1 MFDAAVIGAGPA
13 GNLAALRLADM
24 GYEVCV
30 LDHRTEIGDKLC
42 TGIVGQEFVHRY
54 DPPADQVFRPV
65 RSTTIV
71 APSGRAHRIETGKP
85 QAYVIDRVAFVASLA
100 RRASEAGAKYLLGER
115 VVGMDNRNG
124 GVVLQAST
132 PGGPREYRARAVV
145 AADGFSSSLVRMSG
159 LPAGR
164 PCGYVIGR
172 QAEVE
177 TAGVGEIEVHVGGA
191 GDPGSF
197 AWVVPTT
204 GRRAI
209 VGQLSRRHA
218 SRQLARLLESL
229 RRQGRVTG
237 VVMRPRGWGIPVRP
251 LARAYADRMLVVGDA
266 AGYVKPATGGGI
278 YYGMLTAEAASSV
291 LGEAIRED
299 DLSASRLHGYQ
310 ARIDSL
316 LGSEMRMGYLARRLS
331 ESLSDG
337 QVDWLLERLLSPQMK
352 GHVVSAA
359 ELSFDWHSRVLGRV
373 VGAQPA
379 REVIRSL
386 GPSVVPFL
394 SRLTRNGSH

>member
-30 LDHRTEIGDKLC
+30 LDYRTEIGDKLC
-42 TGIVGQEFVHRY
+42 TGIVGQEFVRRY
-54 DPPADQVFRPV
+54 EPSAEQVFRPV

-71 APSGRAHRIETGKP
+71 APSGKAHRIETSKP
-85 QAYVIDRVAFVASLA
+85 QAYVMDRVAFVASLA
-100 RRASEAGAKYLLGER
+100 RRASEAGARYLLGER
-115 VVGMDNRNG
+115 VVGLDKRNG
-124 GVVLQAST
+124 GVVLHSST
-132 PGGPREYRARAVV
+132 RQGPREYRARAVV

-159 LPAGR
+159 LPTGR
-164 PCGYVIGR
+164 PCGYMIGR

-177 TAGVGEIEVHVGGA
+177 TAGVDEIEVHLGGA
-191 GDPGSF
+191 SEPGSF

-204 GRRAI
+204 GRHAL
-209 VGQLSRRHA
+209 VGQLSRQHA
-218 SRQLARLLESL
+218 SRQLVRLLDSL
-229 RRQGRVTG
+229 KRQGRVTD
-237 VVMRPRGWGIPVRP
+237 VVRQPRGWGVPVRP
-251 LARAYADRMLVVGDA
+251 LEQAYGDRMLVVGDA

-291 LGEAIRED
+291 LGEAMRAD
-299 DLSASRLHGYQ
+299 DLSASRLHAYQ
-310 ARIDSL
+310 TRIDSL
-316 LGSEMRMGYLARRLS
+316 LGDEMRMGYLARRLS
-331 ESLSDG
+331 ESLSDR
-337 QVDWLLERLLSPQMK
+337 QVDWLLERLLSTSMK

-373 VGAQPA
+373 VGAQPV
-379 REVIRSL
+379 REVIGSL
-386 GPSVVPFL
+386 GPRVIPFL